1 MHWFSAT
8 ARWTAEQLGHAY
20 SFIAALLFVIVWAIS
35 GPFFH
40 WSDTWQL
47 IANTATTIITFL
59 MVFLLQHTQNRDTIA
74 MQIKMD
80 ELILS
85 TREASN
91 NLVRIEDL
99 TESELRTLRE
109 RRAGRP

>member
-1 MHWFSAT
+1 
-8 ARWTAEQLGHAY
+8 
-20 SFIAALLFVIVWAIS
+20 
-35 GPFFH
+35 
-40 WSDTWQL
+40 
-47 IANTATTIITFL
+47 
-59 MVFLLQHTQNRDTIA
+59 